1 MRNVKIDTMLVFCF
15 CIYLY
20 LCLEDIL
27 LALYEALALQHHHC
41 ASDVDDSYELE
52 SADVSC
58 YNILTPSLIP
68 SSRLVL
74 QVA

>member
-1 MRNVKIDTMLVFCF
+1 MLDFHFCLCVCVCVF
-15 CIYLY
+15 IYIC

-27 LALYEALALQHHHC
+27 LAWYEALALQHLHC

-52 SADVSC
+52 SADVSS